1 MQSSRRLLASAP
13 SGGKPAGAWE
23 GFKSAVKA
31 RFMIGDTYEHYVPPR
46 PQFLNRDSKY
56 DTGASSAFR
65 LPAPGSQPEAV
76 VPRGYPETEFNISLA
91 KRASLQLSPSG
102 GVSEQ
107 LAEKERMPLEDSNG
121 KQLPRHVPMP
131 AWMFQRSQLKAMR
144 RVYLETGQWPI
155 GMTNRAVTN
164 TYRPVLEFGAR
175 EEWSNVEVI
184 RDIRKPRI

>member
-1 MQSSRRLLASAP
+1 MQSTRLLLAKEAK
-13 SGGKPAGAWE
+13 KPAGAWE
-23 GFKSAVKA
+23 GFKAAVKS
-31 RFMIGDTYEHYVPPR
+31 RFMIGDTYEHYIPPR

-56 DTGASSAFR
+56 DTSSPFR

-91 KRASLQLSPSG
+91 KRADLKLSPSG
-102 GVSEQ
+102 GVSAA
-107 LAEKERMPLEDSNG
+107 LAEKEQFPVDDSAG

-144 RVYLETGQWPI
+144 RIYLETGIWPAGI
-155 GMTNRAVTN
+155 SNRAVVD
-164 TYRPVLEFGAR
+164 TYRPVMQYGAR
-175 EEWSNVEVI
+175 EEWNNVEVI